1 MRLRNKPWTKDFLE
15 KHDDS
20 LIHFNKQNHLDLN
33 KEFNN
38 NNDVHLEIGC
48 GKGQFIT
55 TLALKNSDI
64 NFIGMEKETT
74 VVGVALK
81 KSLNVFEQNKKQMH
95 NLKYFNDFAEDLTEM
110 FTDNSISKI
119 YLNFSDPWPKK
130 RHTKKRLTFITFLDR
145 YSQILKKDGILEFKS
160 DNDLLYEFSLEQLS
174 QTNKWEIIYKTNDLY
189 KDQEM
194 IKDNIA
200 TEYETKFHSLGKNIN
215 KIIIKNLK

>member
-15 KHDDS
+15 THKNN
-20 LIHFNKQNHLDLN
+20 LIHFNKPNRLDLN

-81 KSLNVFEQNKKQMH
+81 KSLKVFEQNNQQMN

-110 FTDNSISKI
+110 FDEDSISKI

-130 RHTKKRLTFITFLDR
+130 RHAKKRLTFITFLDR
-145 YSQILKKDGILEFKS
+145 YSKILKKDGILEFKS

-215 KIIIKNLK
+215 KIVIKNLK